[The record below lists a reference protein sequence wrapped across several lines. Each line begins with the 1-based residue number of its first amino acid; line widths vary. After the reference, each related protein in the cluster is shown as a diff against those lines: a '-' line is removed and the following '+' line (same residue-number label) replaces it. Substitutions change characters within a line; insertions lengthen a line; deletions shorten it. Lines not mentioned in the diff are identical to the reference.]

1 MVSIQEPVVT
11 EFQLLGCA
19 ISLTAPGL
27 MSEGYVLYLDKIYT
41 MLKYKLASKSKS
53 VFQ

>member
-19 ISLTAPGL
+19 ISLRVPDL
-27 MSEGYVLYLDKIYT
+27 MSEDYTLYLDKIYI
-41 MLKYKLASKSKS
+41 MLKYKLAPKSKS